1 MIDLYITY
9 PLMQENF
16 GVEPCIMQEGYGGCD
31 NISIQSFQNL
41 TCLVE
46 HQMVLIT
53 NQQWFY

>member
-1 MIDLYITY
+1 
-9 PLMQENF
+9 MQENF